1 MQVECVSSPSVPQAH
16 LHWAV
21 IQDTQRV
28 EFVPVEEVEI
38 TDDGNWITKSVLGFV
53 AGDVEEVVVECH
65 AEHDVLG
72 DDTKMHSKSIRIGKL
87 SHRYFT
93 QGECYIKH

>member
-16 LHWAV
+16 LHWTRAV

-28 EFVPVEEVEI
+28 EFVPVDEVEI
-38 TDDGNWITKSVLGFV
+38 TDDGNWITKSVLEFV
-53 AGDVEEVVVECH
+53 ADDVDEVVVECH

-72 DDTKMHSKSIRIGKL
+72 DNTKMHSKTIKIGKL
-87 SHRYFT
+87 SHRDF
-93 QGECYIKH
+93 I